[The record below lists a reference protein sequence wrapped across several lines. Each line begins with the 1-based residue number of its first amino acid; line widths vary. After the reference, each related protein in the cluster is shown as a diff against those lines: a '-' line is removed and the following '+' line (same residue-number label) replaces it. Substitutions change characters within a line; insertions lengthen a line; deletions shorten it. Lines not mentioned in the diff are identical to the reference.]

1 MQLPTRPGRWLVAI
15 TAVFVLTA
23 SLGASLSGVAEA
35 AATTV
40 TSTTTAL
47 TLAQWK
53 QRYEPVVGQLADDA
67 LAVVKAGTAKSGAS
81 ASKRAAQVRRTI
93 AACNKWQQDSTR
105 ALSEAPTI
113 PSPPAQA
120 TWQQLVAASVRAASD
135 CSAALER
142 RTQSDAKDFRAQL
155 TLVNRD
161 EGRLVGELKGTG

>member
-1 MQLPTRPGRWLVAI
+1 MPLPTRPGRWLVA
-15 TAVFVLTA
+15 TTVGLVLTA
-23 SLGASLSGVAEA
+23 SLGASHCRAAEA
-35 AATTV
+35 APSTV
-40 TSTTTAL
+40 TTTTL

-67 LAVVKAGTAKSGAS
+67 VAVVKNGTAKSGAG
-81 ASKRAAQVRRTI
+81 AQKRAAQVRRTI
-93 AACNKWQQDSTR
+93 AACDKWEQDSTR

-142 RTQSDAKDFRAQL
+142 RAPSDTKDFRVQL

-161 EGRLVGELKGTG
+161 EGRLVSELKGTG